1 MLNCPYFR
9 EQGGSTPRCA
19 EFRENSRR
27 SVCLPACRGRW
38 ATLAWLG
45 GGVRSD
51 DVGDYRTMAFIKS
64 IAFTPSVMGFWP
76 MTAPPTQGSLFL
88 CPGRRS
94 VDFCCSGIVTQRAG
108 HAHAPTLKNGSAYRP
123 SSVFASQS
131 HLPPGEGYFVP
142 RRFLRMEFVP
152 WGRYFCFL
160 LRYSVGVMP
169 VLDRNCRF
177 RPRMVPKPA
186 WALMS
191 AILSSVPASRSLAFS
206 IRRSVMYW

>member
-1 MLNCPYFR
+1 M
-9 EQGGSTPRCA
+9 PRCA

-76 MTAPPTQGSLFL
+76 MTASPTQGSLFL

-108 HAHAPTLKNGSAYRP
+108 RAAAPTRP
-123 SSVFASQS
+123 NRASFKKFS
-131 HLPPGEGYFVP
+131 
-142 RRFLRMEFVP
+142 
-152 WGRYFCFL
+152 
-160 LRYSVGVMP
+160 
-169 VLDRNCRF
+169 
-177 RPRMVPKPA
+177 
-186 WALMS
+186 
-191 AILSSVPASRSLAFS
+191 ASRVSAGACVFRLLPDFGRMS
-206 IRRSVMYW
+206 PFPGNFLSPFPGMTIEDSWGSENGPLQKRNSYCRLPSYTVTHERSQ

>member
-9 EQGGSTPRCA
+9 EQGGGTPRCA

-123 SSVFASQS
+123 SSVAPKGVTPSPRGRLFCASPGGFLS
-131 HLPPGEGYFVP
+131 RPGE
-142 RRFLRMEFVP
+142 
-152 WGRYFCFL
+152 FCFL
-160 LRYSVGVMP
+160 LYTRREGQSKDCPSGCLISRP
-169 VLDRNCRF
+169 SRNRHPPHRRRRAYCRPGRRWAG
-177 RPRMVPKPA
+177 RPE
-186 WALMS
+186 ALRFCR
-191 AILSSVPASRSLAFS
+191 ASR
-206 IRRSVMYW
+206 

>member
-1 MLNCPYFR
+1 MLYCPYSR
-9 EQGGSTPRCA
+9 EQGGGTPRCA

-123 SSVFASQS
+123 SSVAPKGVTPSPRGRLFCPFGAFRKKSAPADGCRLALVFFAV
-131 HLPPGEGYFVP
+131 PGGYFSS
-142 RRFLRMEFVP
+142 
-152 WGRYFCFL
+152 GRGSGETTGL
-160 LRYSVGVMP
+160 P
-169 VLDRNCRF
+169 
-177 RPRMVPKPA
+177 
-186 WALMS
+186 
-191 AILSSVPASRSLAFS
+191 SRS
-206 IRRSVMYW
+206 RRTVRPPA

>member
-1 MLNCPYFR
+1 M
-9 EQGGSTPRCA
+9 PRCA

-76 MTAPPTQGSLFL
+76 MTASPTQGSLFL

-108 HAHAPTLKNGSAYRP
+108 RAAAPTRPNRAFLKKSAPAGCRLAL
-123 SSVFASQS
+123 VF
-131 HLPPGEGYFVP
+131 FVCFQILGGC
-142 RRFLRMEFVP
+142 RRFPAIF
-152 WGRYFCFL
+152 FL
-160 LRYSVGVMP
+160 
-169 VLDRNCRF
+169 RF
-177 RPRMVPKPA
+177 RG
-186 WALMS
+186 
-191 AILSSVPASRSLAFS
+191 
-206 IRRSVMYW
+206 